1 MPRSYLLVAVALAV
15 VVSLGACGGDAE
27 TQTDDVEAILSSAR
41 AYLEAG
47 DYVEAIEALEATAE
61 EASTNSDVHFLLGQA
76 YNQSG
81 ELSKAADAFQKVL
94 ELEPESAAAHHNLG
108 VTYYQLQDLRSA
120 VGEFEKA
127 LEIDPDDPDTHYQ
140 LGAAFLTLALS
151 SGDPS
156 APADPELLD
165 QATTEFEAA
174 LELRESMP
182 EALIGL
188 GNVRLQEGD
197 YGEAVEMLEQAIE
210 SVPDSREAHYAL
222 AGALAQSGDAEGACE
237 TYERF
242 LALDPPATWKT
253 QAEQAMMSLG
263 CE

>member
-1 MPRSYLLVAVALAV
+1 MPRSYLLIAVGLV
-15 VVSLGACGGDAE
+15 MVSLAACGGGGAE
-27 TQTDDVEAILSSAR
+27 TQADDMEAVLSSAR

-47 DYVEAIEALEATAE
+47 DYEKALETLEATAE
-61 EASTNSDVHFLLGQA
+61 EASDNSDVHFLLGQA

-81 ELSKAADAFQKVL
+81 ELSKAADAFRKVL

-120 VGEFEKA
+120 VDEFEKA

-151 SGDPS
+151 GGDPS

-165 QATTEFEAA
+165 QATTELEAA
-174 LELRESMP
+174 LELRENMP

-188 GNVRLQEGD
+188 GNVRLQEGA
-197 YGEAVEMLEQAIE
+197 YGEAIEMLEQAIE
-210 SVPDSREAHYAL
+210 SVPESREAHYAL
-222 AGALAQSGDAEGACE
+222 AGALAQSGDVEGACE

>member
-1 MPRSYLLVAVALAV
+1 MPRSYLLAAVGLV
-15 VVSLGACGGDAE
+15 MVSLVACGGD
-27 TQTDDVEAILSSAR
+27 TQTQADDVEAVLSAAR

-47 DYVEAIEALEATAE
+47 DHLEAVEALEAAAE
-61 EASTNSDVHFLLGQA
+61 ETSDNSDVHFLLGQA

-81 ELSKAADAFQKVL
+81 ELSKAADAFRKVL

-120 VGEFEKA
+120 VDEFEKA
-127 LEIDPDDPDTHYQ
+127 LELDPDDPDTHYQ

-151 SGDPS
+151 GGDPA

-165 QATTEFEAA
+165 QATAEFEAA
-174 LELRESMP
+174 LELRQSMP

-188 GNVRLQEGD
+188 GNVRLQEGEYD
-197 YGEAVEMLEQAIE
+197 QAIEMLQHAIE
-210 SVPDSREAHYAL
+210 SVPNSREAHYAL
-222 AGALAQSGDAEGACE
+222 AGALAQSGDVEGACE
-237 TYERF
+237 TYARF

>member
-1 MPRSYLLVAVALAV
+1 MPKSYLLVVVGLAV
-15 VVSLGACGGDAE
+15 VASLVACGGGAE
-27 TQTDDVEAILSSAR
+27 TEVDDVEAVLSSAR

-47 DYVEAIEALEATAE
+47 EYEEAIDALEAAE
-61 EASTNSDVHFLLGQA
+61 EEAADNSDVHFLLGQA

-81 ELSKAADAFQKVL
+81 ELSKAADAFQQVL
-94 ELEPESAAAHHNLG
+94 ELEPDSAAAHHNLG

-120 VGEFEKA
+120 VDEFEKA

-156 APADPELLD
+156 APADAELLE
-165 QATTEFEAA
+165 QATAEFEAA
-174 LELRESMP
+174 LELRENMP

-188 GNVRLQEGD
+188 GNVRLQEGA
-197 YGEAVEMLEQAIE
+197 YGEAIEMLEQAIE
-210 SVPDSREAHYAL
+210 SVPESREAHYAL
-222 AGALAQSGDAEGACE
+222 AGALAQSGDVEGACE
-237 TYERF
+237 TYDQF

-253 QAEQAMMSLG
+253 QAEQARMSLG